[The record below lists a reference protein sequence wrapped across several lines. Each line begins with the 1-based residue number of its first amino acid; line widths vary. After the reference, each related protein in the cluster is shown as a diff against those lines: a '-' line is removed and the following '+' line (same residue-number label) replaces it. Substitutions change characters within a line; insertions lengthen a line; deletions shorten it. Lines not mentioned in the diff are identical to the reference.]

1 MSLEDKESSS
11 GRGVNDSSQN
21 LNIHPHLPLP
31 DGQELQSSDSQVNTK
46 NPSLDSNKITSDK
59 DVEKSEEKIEQ
70 KSRFKDLFEGDV
82 DQKLYEEVLE
92 KLDIKP
98 KKQDIQEKSMQE
110 ASNQEAYPD
119 KLHETE
125 KSQIKNVVEA
135 AIVQDFAK
143 IQKLIQSGLINSV
156 QGQDLKKQVLQK
168 AFDKLVQT
176 EKIKRNLS
184 PASKSHLHINKNEV
198 FEEFNKN
205 NPDFFNSDGRKEVLE
220 YLKSND
226 AIFGKEELNKI
237 SDIVRIVEKNAIDRY
252 LKKIVHEKTL
262 RDSNESAK
270 QRLRANA
277 QKSGT
282 GGNLLRTFTREQ
294 IGKMTSDE
302 FTKYESQ
309 IMNQLKKGL
318 IK

>member
-1 MSLEDKESSS
+1 MSFEDNESSS
-11 GRGVNDSSQN
+11 NSSVNSQEIYTSSPDS
-21 LNIHPHLPLP
+21 
-31 DGQELQSSDSQVNTK
+31 QELQSSASQINTENPLPDSK
-46 NPSLDSNKITSDK
+46 EESLDAQKIETSDK
-59 DVEKSEEKIEQ
+59 KEEKFEP
-70 KSRFKDLFEGDV
+70 KSRLKNLFEGNV
-82 DQKLYEEVLE
+82 DQKLYDEVLE

-98 KKQDIQEKSMQE
+98 RQDIQEKSMQD
-110 ASNQEAYPD
+110 STQETYPD
-119 KLHETE
+119 KIQQTE
-125 KSQIKNVVEA
+125 NSQIKNLVET

-143 IQKLIQSGLINSV
+143 IQKLVQTGLINSV
-156 QGQDLKKQVLQK
+156 QGQNLRRQVLQK

-184 PASKSHLHINKNEV
+184 PASIPNLPLNKNEV
-198 FEEFNKN
+198 FEEFNKS

-220 YLKSND
+220 YLKTND

-237 SDIVRIVEKNAIDRY
+237 SEIVRTVEKTAIDRY
-252 LKKIVHEKTL
+252 LKKIVHEKTI

-270 QRLRANA
+270 QRLTANA
-277 QKSGT
+277 QKAGS

-294 IGKMTSDE
+294 IGKMTGAE

-309 IMNQLKKGL
+309 IMDQLKKGL